1 MFTKAHLKL
10 TIFYS
15 LLFFVF
21 FWSFSFG
28 LYIWVGHS
36 LGENYISQV
45 KKLHE
50 QTGQNIGEFDDSK
63 VTIVTIAGEV
73 VLDRLANILIIFN
86 AGLLLIIPVTSCFFA
101 RRSLSPIK
109 QAHEQ
114 QKQFVSDASH
124 ELRTPLTIMLGELEV
139 ALQKQRSNKNY
150 QQILLSNKEELNR
163 LSTLVENLLFLAR
176 EDQNKNDLQFVTVD
190 ITDIVS
196 SVIAHLNSEIK
207 KKRLEIMFK
216 PPEENIAVYAN
227 TSLLTQLF
235 FNIIDN
241 AIKYTPAKGII
252 TVSLVKK
259 NKIVEITVK
268 DTGIG
273 ITPNIQEK
281 IFERFYRVD
290 SSRSLSR
297 GYGLGLPICRVIV
310 KRHQGN
316 LTLHS
321 AEGKGSAF
329 VISLPVV
336 SAKSAK

>member
-15 LLFFVF
+15 LLFFVL
-21 FWSFSFG
+21 FWLFSFG
-28 LYIWVGHS
+28 LYAWMERS
-36 LGENYISQV
+36 LGESYINQIKEQHV
-45 KKLHE
+45 

-63 VTIVTIAGEV
+63 VTVVTIAGEV
-73 VLDRLANILIIFN
+73 ALDRLSNILIIFN
-86 AGLLLIIPVTSCFFA
+86 AGLLLIIPVTSWFFA
-101 RRSLSPIK
+101 RRTLAPIK

-139 ALQKQRSNKNY
+139 TLQKQRSNKNY

-176 EDQNKNDLQFVTVD
+176 EDQNKNSLQFVMVD
-190 ITDIVS
+190 ITDVIS

-207 KKRLEIMFK
+207 KKKLKVNFQ
-216 PPEENIAVYAN
+216 PPEENITVDGSA
-227 TSLLTQLF
+227 SLLTQLF
-235 FNIIDN
+235 FNLIDN
-241 AIKYTPAKGII
+241 AIKYTPAKGLI

-259 NKIVEITVK
+259 NKIIEIAIK

-273 ITPNIQEK
+273 IASNIQEK

-290 SSRSLSR
+290 SSRSLSK
-297 GYGLGLPICRVIV
+297 GYGLGLPICKVIV

-316 LTLHS
+316 LVLHS
-321 AEGKGSAF
+321 VEGKGSTF
-329 VISLPVV
+329 VISLPVF
-336 SAKSAK
+336 SAKSTK

>member
-1 MFTKAHLKL
+1 MDR
-10 TIFYS
+10 
-15 LLFFVF
+15 
-21 FWSFSFG
+21 SFG
-28 LYIWVGHS
+28 ESYVSKIKQQQ
-36 LGENYISQV
+36 IQR
-45 KKLHE
+45 
-50 QTGQNIGEFDDSK
+50 GQYEGEFDDQK
-63 VTIVTIAGEV
+63 TTIVTIAGEV
-73 VLDRLANILIIFN
+73 TMGQLANILIVLN
-86 AGLLLIIPVTSCFFA
+86 AGLLLIIPITSWFFA
-101 RRSLSPIK
+101 RRTLAPIK
-109 QAHEQ
+109 QVHEQ

-139 ALQKQRSNKNY
+139 ALQKQRSNNSY

-190 ITDIVS
+190 ITDVVS

-207 KKRLEIMFK
+207 KKRLEIKFK

-273 ITPNIQEK
+273 IAPNIQEK

-316 LTLHS
+316 VTLHS
-321 AEGKGSAF
+321 AEGKGSTF